1 MIAYVI
7 LNYVHANRLKENQ
20 ATRSVYVFTKGANRR
35 IYNLIRGYLIT
46 DYMSIVGILASSGKD
61 KREETI
67 QSVNSEKERVTLL
80 FQRLQL
86 ENKSFRINQS

>member
-1 MIAYVI
+1 MYN
-7 LNYVHANRLKENQ
+7 LL
-20 ATRSVYVFTKGANRR
+20 KGANRR

-61 KREETI
+61 KREEMI
-67 QSVNSEKERVTLL
+67 QSVNSEMERVTLL
-80 FQRLQL
+80 FQRLQP

>member
-1 MIAYVI
+1 
-7 LNYVHANRLKENQ
+7 
-20 ATRSVYVFTKGANRR
+20 
-35 IYNLIRGYLIT
+35 
-46 DYMSIVGILASSGKD
+46 MSIVGILASSGKD

-80 FQRLQL
+80 FQRLQP

>member
-1 MIAYVI
+1 
-7 LNYVHANRLKENQ
+7 
-20 ATRSVYVFTKGANRR
+20 
-35 IYNLIRGYLIT
+35 
-46 DYMSIVGILASSGKD
+46 MSIVGILASSGKD
-61 KREETI
+61 KSEETI